1 MDTYVIHALFS
12 CVTTSVT
19 FDLRMSQSGFDIFSL
34 VVNFIDDAWV
44 PKHVNV
50 GLFETPNI
58 ANVILAKNVK
68 PLLAKFQLTHKIVAY
83 VKDKGSNLN
92 TLVTTLLLLFLVS
105 HYCWRHHL
113 KGFVLDMQCPKLV
126 SMSPMMLSFALA

>member
-19 FDLRMSQSGFDIFSL
+19 FNLWMSQNGFDIFSL

-58 ANVILAKNVK
+58 ANVILAEIVK
-68 PLLAKFQLTHKIVAY
+68 PLFAKFQFTNKIVAY

-92 TLVTTLLLLFLVS
+92 TLVTTLSTIISCEPL
-105 HYCWRHHL
+105 
-113 KGFVLDMQCPKLV
+113 
-126 SMSPMMLSFALA
+126 

>member
-19 FDLRMSQSGFDIFSL
+19 FDLWMSQSGFDIFSL

-58 ANVILAKNVK
+58 ANVILAKIVK

-92 TLVTTLLLLFLVS
+92 TLVTTLSTIISCEPL
-105 HYCWRHHL
+105 
-113 KGFVLDMQCPKLV
+113 
-126 SMSPMMLSFALA
+126 